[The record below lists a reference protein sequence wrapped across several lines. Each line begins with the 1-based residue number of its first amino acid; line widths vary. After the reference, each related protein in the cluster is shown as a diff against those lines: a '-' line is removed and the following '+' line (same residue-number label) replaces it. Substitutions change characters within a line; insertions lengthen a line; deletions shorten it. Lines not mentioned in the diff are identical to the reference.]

1 MADTA
6 TAAAAA
12 ASPVR
17 LKKPYEASAM
27 PARTFLQNVHIFR
40 AVAILMIICAHTVP
54 SFDWSD
60 WPTFGRVVDTICN
73 QASIYFFFI
82 AGFLFQFLSPRY
94 ETRRYLK
101 QKFRTVIMPY
111 LIMSVPALLVFTLV
125 TQREG
130 VWSWFYDLAIWEQI
144 GLFLLT
150 GKHLAPL
157 WFVPTITLFYLAAP
171 LLVRGDRARWMYFL
185 ILPLFVISILYSR
198 DGPLGPIDKARYLAA
213 AYLFGMFW
221 SHFYDRL
228 EAWARRWWPLLFS
241 IGAVGFA
248 LVLWND
254 KADLP
259 YDFQMVQKLAWAPV
273 FLVALDAIKYRVGTR
288 LDYIAEV
295 SFGIF
300 FVHAYFI
307 AAFKVAYTYALTDE
321 LGGGSEAAILP
332 GTPIFFL
339 GYVALVLIFSL
350 ALIRLSQLT
359 FKRNSRM
366 VVGA

>member
-1 MADTA
+1 
-6 TAAAAA
+6 
-12 ASPVR
+12 
-17 LKKPYEASAM
+17 
-27 PARTFLQNVHIFR
+27 
-40 AVAILMIICAHTVP
+40 MIICAHTVP

-185 ILPLFVISILYSR
+185 ILLSIWPHRYWCGATEPDGCISLFCRSSSF
-198 DGPLGPIDKARYLAA
+198 PFSTAA
-213 AYLFGMFW
+213 T
-221 SHFYDRL
+221 DR
-228 EAWARRWWPLLFS
+228 WGRS
-241 IGAVGFA
+241 
-248 LVLWND
+248 
-254 KADLP
+254 
-259 YDFQMVQKLAWAPV
+259 
-273 FLVALDAIKYRVGTR
+273 TR
-288 LDYIAEV
+288 LAIWPRLICSACSGATSMTGWRPGHDAGGHCFSQSARLASLS
-295 SFGIF
+295 SFGTTRPTCPMISRWCRNWPG
-300 FVHAYFI
+300 HPYFSSLSTPSNTGSARASI
-307 AAFKVAYTYALTDE
+307 ISQRSASAF
-321 LGGGSEAAILP
+321 SSS
-332 GTPIFFL
+332 TPI
-339 GYVALVLIFSL
+339 S
-350 ALIRLSQLT
+350 SQP
-359 FKRNSRM
+359 SRSPIPM
-366 VVGA
+366 C